1 VDLLG
6 ELNERDVTVVLPDV
20 VLVELSGLEPDDP
33 AVIAVRS
40 ASWIHIV
47 TTPPVPA
54 SLQAFRLDPGEA
66 AVLAL
71 ALTPSQDETE
81 VILDD
86 LTARR
91 CAATLGLRVR
101 GTLSFLLVAKAEGR
115 IPAVRPLLEELHQ
128 SGMRLSRELIQHIL
142 QLAGE

>member
-1 VDLLG
+1 VNLLE
-6 ELNERDVTVVLPDV
+6 ELSESSVTVVVPDV
-20 VLVELSGLEPDDP
+20 VLAELCGLRPDDP
-33 AVIAVRS
+33 AAVAVRT
-40 ASWIHIV
+40 ASWIQIM
-47 TTPPVPA
+47 TAPSVPA
-54 SLQAFRLDPGEA
+54 SVQSSRLDPGEA

-71 ALTPSQDETE
+71 ALAPSQGETE

-86 LTARR
+86 LAARR

-115 IPAVRPLLEELHQ
+115 IPAVRPVLETLHQ
-128 SGMRLSRELIQHIL
+128 SGMRLSRDLIQHTL